1 MQSGQAVAV
10 CKGYKGGRMSSS
22 TAHSKAVQSLSTADL
37 YNRWASKYDTD
48 GNPLQALD
56 SRLMP
61 TLVEALMESLSNDT
75 PRDLTITELGCG
87 TGRNTVLFL
96 RQPLAE
102 RISQIYALDL
112 SHAMLDIARSYCS
125 SISAANPGPIP
136 KLQFHEF
143 NAMKP
148 EATPEITRLVQGKA
162 DIVLSTLV
170 LEHLPL
176 SKFFAAVTLLLK
188 SDGEN
193 GTGKLLIT
201 NMHAE
206 MGRLSQA
213 GFVDEVEGKPIKIRG
228 ESFVYE
234 VDEVIEEGQLWGFE
248 VINEVVEK
256 AVEEGDVDEAGD
268 GLRLGNRGRKWMGKK
283 MWFGMIMERK
293 KEKI

>member
-1 MQSGQAVAV
+1 MSG
-10 CKGYKGGRMSSS
+10 SS
-22 TAHSKAVQSLSTADL
+22 TPSKTVQSLSTADL

-61 TLVEALMESLSNDT
+61 TLMASLMESLSNGLS
-75 PRDLTITELGCG
+75 RDLTITELGCG

-96 RQPLAE
+96 RPPLAE

-125 SISAANPGPIP
+125 SIIAANPGPNP
-136 KLQFHEF
+136 KLEFHEF

-162 DIVLSTLV
+162 DVVLSTLV

-176 SKFFAAVTLLLK
+176 SQFFSAVTMLLK
-188 SDGEN
+188 SDEGS
-193 GTGKLLIT
+193 GAGKVLIT

-213 GFVDEVEGKPIKIRG
+213 GFDDEVEGKPIKIRG

-234 VDEVIEEGQLWGFE
+234 VDEVIEEGRLWGFE
-248 VINEVVEK
+248 VVNEVMEK
-256 AVEEGDVDEAGD
+256 AVEEGDVDEGGN
-268 GLRLGNRGRKWMGKK
+268 GLRLGNRGRKWVGKK
-283 MWFGMIMERK
+283 IWFGMVMERK
-293 KEKI
+293 MEKI

>member
-1 MQSGQAVAV
+1 
-10 CKGYKGGRMSSS
+10 MSDSS
-22 TAHSKAVQSLSTADL
+22 TPSKTVQSLSTADL

-61 TLVEALMESLSNDT
+61 TLITALMGNLSKDVS
-75 PRDLTITELGCG
+75 RDLTVTELGCG

-96 RQPLAE
+96 RSPLAE

-125 SISAANPGPIP
+125 SIIAANPGATP
-136 KLQFHEF
+136 KLEFYEF

-176 SKFFAAVTLLLK
+176 SQFFSAVTMLLK
-188 SDGEN
+188 SDEGS
-193 GTGKLLIT
+193 GAGKVLIT

-213 GFVDEVEGKPIKIRG
+213 GFDDEVEGKPIKIRG

-234 VDEVIEEGQLWGFE
+234 IQEVIEEGRLWGFE
-248 VINEVVEK
+248 VVNEVMEK
-256 AVEEGDVDEAGD
+256 AVEEGDVDEGGN
-268 GLRLGNRGRKWMGKK
+268 GLRLGNRGRKWVGKK
-283 MWFGMIMERK
+283 MWFGMVMERK
-293 KEKI
+293 REKI

>member
-1 MQSGQAVAV
+1 MSG
-10 CKGYKGGRMSSS
+10 SS
-22 TAHSKAVQSLSTADL
+22 TPSKAVQSLSTADL

-61 TLVEALMESLSNDT
+61 TLISALTENLSDGIS
-75 PRDLTITELGCG
+75 RDFTITELGCG

-96 RQPLAE
+96 RPPLAE

-125 SISAANPGPIP
+125 SIIAANSGAAPQ
-136 KLQFHEF
+136 LQFHEF

-148 EATPEITRLVQGKA
+148 EATPEVTRLVQGKA

-176 SKFFAAVTLLLK
+176 SQFFAAVTMLLK
-188 SDGEN
+188 SDEGN
-193 GTGKLLIT
+193 GAGKVLIT

-213 GFVDEVEGKPIKIRG
+213 GFVDEVEGKPIKMRG

-234 VDEVIEEGQLWGFE
+234 VQEVIEEGRLWGFE
-248 VINEVVEK
+248 VVNEVMEK
-256 AVEEGDVDEAGD
+256 AVEEGDVDEVGD
-268 GLRLGNRGRKWMGKK
+268 GLRLGSRGRKWVGKK
-283 MWFGMIMERK
+283 MWFGMVMERK
-293 KEKI
+293 KGKV

>member
-1 MQSGQAVAV
+1 MSG
-10 CKGYKGGRMSSS
+10 SS
-22 TAHSKAVQSLSTADL
+22 TPSKTVQSLSTADL

-61 TLVEALMESLSNDT
+61 TLITALMGNLSKDVS
-75 PRDLTITELGCG
+75 RDLTVTELGCG

-96 RQPLAE
+96 RPPLAE

-125 SISAANPGPIP
+125 SIIAANPGPTP
-136 KLQFHEF
+136 KLEFHEF

-176 SKFFAAVTLLLK
+176 SQFFSAVTMLLK
-188 SDGEN
+188 SDEGS
-193 GTGKLLIT
+193 GAGKVLIT

-213 GFVDEVEGKPIKIRG
+213 GFDDEVEGKPIKIRG

-234 VDEVIEEGQLWGFE
+234 VEEVIEEGRLWGFE
-248 VINEVVEK
+248 VVNEVMEK
-256 AVEEGDVDEAGD
+256 AVEEGDVDEGGN
-268 GLRLGNRGRKWMGKK
+268 GLRLGNRGRKWVGKK
-283 MWFGMIMERK
+283 MWFGMVMERK
-293 KEKI
+293 REKI